1 MSPEDKKIMFIKWF
15 PGSPRTGGEDVFI
28 NFYQATK
35 SKYTVYLKNSLP
47 FRIRRERRLFYFLLV
62 KPIEIFVRNRLS
74 IRYVKKGYE
83 VYSWS
88 HAGTI
93 EIIQPPPSHTKI
105 QKIFGAYYRFFDIIS
120 RFGTDNLKVVIYVS
134 QFTMD
139 NHRVRKKNI
148 IEQVVYPGIK
158 SPDKSVSFEEKENI
172 IVTVSRLVPE
182 KNLERL
188 CRIFFEF

>member
-1 MSPEDKKIMFIKWF
+1 MDNYSTHF
-15 PGSPRTGGEDVFI
+15 
-28 NFYQATK
+28 QATK
-35 SKYTVYLKNSLP
+35 SKYTVYLKDSLP
-47 FRIRRERRLFYFLLV
+47 FRIGRDKRLFYFLLV

-74 IRYVKKGYE
+74 IRYVKRGYE

-120 RFGTDNLKVVIYVS
+120 RFGSDNLKVVIYVT

-139 NHRVRKKNI
+139 NHRVRKKI
-148 IEQVVYPGIK
+148 
-158 SPDKSVSFEEKENI
+158 
-172 IVTVSRLVPE
+172 
-182 KNLERL
+182 
-188 CRIFFEF
+188 